1 MGEEEEDTVQV
12 QRPKIPDSL
21 KEKIEF
27 RAVRFGTDILALIL
41 SGSDRFN
48 GWEVNGDIDL
58 GRFYLSAD
66 YGFAGRDEILATGGN
81 YNVEGNYWRVGAD
94 VSILKKDPDRNMLF
108 FGFRF
113 GRSFYSERSVYNDST
128 FNSFGI
134 PTYTVSNPDAG
145 ASWGELV
152 AGLRVKVW
160 KEFWMGFT
168 SRMKIGLAVRG
179 DHELSSYYVPG
190 FGVIGSGFTW
200 GFNYQLFWRIPFKKQ
215 KVPVAPK

>member
-1 MGEEEEDTVQV
+1 MDEEEDTVQV

-21 KEKIEF
+21 KEKVEL

-48 GWEVNGDIDL
+48 GWEVNADVDF
-58 GRFYLSAD
+58 GRFYLVAD
-66 YGFAGRDEILATGGN
+66 YGFASRDETLATGGT
-81 YNVEGNYWRVGAD
+81 YHVEGNYLRVGAD

-108 FGFRF
+108 FGFRY
-113 GRSFYSERSVYNDST
+113 GRSEYAERSVYDGAYANFVT
-128 FNSFGI
+128 Q
-134 PTYTVSNPDAG
+134 TYTVSNPDAG

-190 FGVIGSGFTW
+190 FGVIGPGFTW
-200 GFNYQLFWRIPFKKQ
+200 GFNYQLFWRIPFKKP
-215 KVPVAPK
+215 KTPVAVAPK